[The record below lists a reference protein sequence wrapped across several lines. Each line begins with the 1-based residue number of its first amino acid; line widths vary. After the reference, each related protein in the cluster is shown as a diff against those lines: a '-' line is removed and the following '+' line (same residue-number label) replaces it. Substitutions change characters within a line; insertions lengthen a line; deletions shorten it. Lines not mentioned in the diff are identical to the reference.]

1 MIKAAPIKASSLE
14 HIAGVQHGFFT
25 RQGGH
30 SSGIYS
36 SLNTGLGA
44 DEDNEIVLKNR
55 RVVADQLGAREVI
68 TPYQY
73 HSAVALVV
81 NEVWDW
87 QSPPKADALVTNK
100 PGIAIAVNTADCT
113 PVIFASSDGAVI
125 GVAHS
130 GWKGTVG
137 GVLEATIE
145 AMESL
150 GAKRSNIFAAIGPT
164 ISQANYEV
172 GPEFV
177 AQFVNDNP
185 QSADLF
191 VPSAKQGHSM
201 FDLPKCVERRLQV
214 LDLAGVQS
222 LDLCTYG
229 DEGNFYSYRRMTH
242 RGEPDYGRQMS
253 AIVIV

>member
-1 MIKAAPIKASSLE
+1 MIKASSLE
-14 HIAGVQHGFFT
+14 NISGVQHGFFT

-44 DEDNEIVLKNR
+44 DEDNEIILKNR
-55 RVVADQLGAREVI
+55 RLVADQLDACEII

-73 HSAVALVV
+73 HSA
-81 NEVWDW
+81 EVLMVDEAWDW
-87 QSPPKADALVTNK
+87 QNPPKADALVTNK
-100 PGIAIAVNTADCT
+100 SGIAIAVNTADCT
-113 PVIFASSDGAVI
+113 PVIFADINGGVI

-137 GVLEATIE
+137 GVLENTVL
-145 AMESL
+145 AMEGL
-150 GAKRSNIFAAIGPT
+150 GSKRANIVAAIGPT

-177 AQFVNDNP
+177 EQFVADNP

-191 VPSAKQGHSM
+191 VPSVKENHSM
-201 FDLPKCVERRLQV
+201 FNLPKCVERRL
-214 LDLAGVQS
+214 LALNLADVGN
-222 LDLCTYG
+222 LNLCTYG
-229 DEGNFYSYRRMTH
+229 DEDRFYSYRRMTH
-242 RGEPDYGRQMS
+242 RGEADYGRQMS
-253 AIVIV
+253 AVVIV